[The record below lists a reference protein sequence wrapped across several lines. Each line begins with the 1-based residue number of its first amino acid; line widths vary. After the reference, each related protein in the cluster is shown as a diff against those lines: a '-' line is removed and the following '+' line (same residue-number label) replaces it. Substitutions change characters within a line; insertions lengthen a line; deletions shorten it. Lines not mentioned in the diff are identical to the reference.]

1 MTTSIAI
8 VSWDAQGIA
17 IQDADQPAGGFKI
30 GFAKPQFFRTG
41 FVKLLSDV
49 KSKNAEIIILSTS
62 NDVSSGTY
70 VHSNIAP
77 RVLVGTKIAPGYTL
91 LFRNSD
97 ITLTGTDGVTRTFRM
112 SVYLRDDVVNDI
124 QLERSLIPASCNNAP
139 GGAVF
144 FTLYFKNKGSV
155 TFVNVFLALPK
166 QVASSQLVTGSSDR
180 EAGIEVAYTSNNECY
195 KALIEKINTV
205 QYSSHLVVFGDV
217 NFARIGTIDYFLDRY
232 RVGDPVQIYKENCT
246 IGNVKT
252 VCDRLLVY
260 NNNLLVNKVDA
271 GNDIETQAPYTRD
284 IFAPVVNT
292 RDVVTYIIKF

>member
-17 IQDADQPAGGFKI
+17 IQDADQPGGFKF
-30 GFAKPQFFRTG
+30 GFAKPQYFRSG
-41 FVKLLSDV
+41 FVKLLTEV
-49 KSKNAEIIILSTS
+49 KNKNTDIIILSTG

-77 RVLVGTKIAPGYTL
+77 RILVGTKIAPGYTL
-91 LFRNSD
+91 LFRDSD
-97 ITLTGTDGVTRTFRM
+97 INWTGTDGVSRTFRI
-112 SVYLRDDVVNDI
+112 SVYIRDNVVNNI
-124 QLERSLIPASCNNAP
+124 RLERSLNAIVCPNAP

-144 FTLYFKNKGSV
+144 FTLYFENKGSV
-155 TFVNVFLALPK
+155 TFANIFLALPK
-166 QVASSQLVTGSSDR
+166 QIASTQLQTDLIHP

-195 KALIEKINTV
+195 RSLIQKINTF

-217 NFARIGTIDYFLDRY
+217 NFARVGNIDYFLDRY

-284 IFAPVVNT
+284 VFAPNVNT